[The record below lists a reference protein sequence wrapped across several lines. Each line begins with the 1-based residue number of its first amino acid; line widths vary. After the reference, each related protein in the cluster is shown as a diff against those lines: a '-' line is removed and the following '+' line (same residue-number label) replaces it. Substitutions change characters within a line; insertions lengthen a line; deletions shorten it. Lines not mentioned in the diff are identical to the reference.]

1 MATTG
6 PDTRRAT
13 GDDSR
18 EEIEQSD
25 DKGATGVIDVD
36 EGDSSLTDYHSLTDD
51 SSH

>member
-18 EEIEQSD
+18 GEIEQSD
-25 DKGATGVIDVD
+25 DKGEATGVIDGD
-36 EGDSSLTDYHSLTDD
+36 GDSSLTDYHSLTDD